1 MPLGKGVNMCVN
13 YYRDRVYARRRRD
26 GRLFRFDSRR
36 DMVSYSRRE
45 HESKRS
51 LPIITRSELIAYKR
65 SYSDPR
71 WLKSIMDEGTA
82 MLVETGA

>member
-1 MPLGKGVNMCVN
+1 MCVN

-26 GRLFRFDSRR
+26 GRLFRFDSRW

-71 WLKSIMDEGTA
+71 WLKSSMDEGTA
-82 MLVETGA
+82 MLVEAGA